1 MTSPLQLPKSS
12 PSQEPSPP
20 QRPLCVVGSLG
31 RKKQKARGIVHRALF
46 IGIPSGSLCGGHSRG
61 RTGDATPSGLI
72 FLRSLYFAL
81 LLARVASASV
91 RLRSKEQGTRVF
103 PTGTLATH
111 AMPFPSVNRV
121 RWRVGCVASVSVRF
135 RSKER
140 GGTRVKDRAKNGVS
154 KRALSVFG
162 SCFISRRPKSRIPFL
177 DLSLLRNQTETLVTQ
192 AKWRDIF
199 VSKHPHVNHHQNA
212 PSERVPS
219 SSDDKEEPTATG
231 KYTVR

>member
-121 RWRVGCVASVSVRF
+121 RWRVGCVASASVRLRSKEQGTRVFPTGTLATHAMPFPSVNRVRWRVGCVASVSVRF
-135 RSKER
+135 RSKE
-140 GGTRVKDRAKNGVS
+140 
-154 KRALSVFG
+154 
-162 SCFISRRPKSRIPFL
+162 
-177 DLSLLRNQTETLVTQ
+177 
-192 AKWRDIF
+192 
-199 VSKHPHVNHHQNA
+199 
-212 PSERVPS
+212 
-219 SSDDKEEPTATG
+219 
-231 KYTVR
+231 